1 MSWESILMKILKKTL
16 FYFFLVVLLIFA
28 GLFIWHPYLMRVLWY
43 RTPDANTYKAFPQE
57 IVHKSDSVFH
67 FFSASKMRDDL
78 DTLNVRDGNKQFGS
92 FADYFQNGKL
102 RAFIV
107 IRNDSI
113 LYQKYAA
120 GYSNSTLTSIFSGA
134 KSMVSILLGVALAN
148 GDINSLN
155 YKVTDYLPE
164 LKSNQAFDHLTIKNL
179 LDMKS
184 GLEFQDAFG
193 GVLQA
198 FFSDEAKYYY
208 TNDMKA
214 ELMKVKLVNKPGTV
228 WKYKSIDPILL
239 GWVIEKATGS
249 KVAKYFEDNIWRKI
263 GAEYN
268 ASFGLDHINGLA
280 NTASRFQVTAIDLA
294 KIGRLY
300 LNNGKYNNRQ
310 IIPAEWVKQSISI
323 GTERSASAK
332 GWQKS
337 AHHYLWWIPQAGDK
351 GDYAA
356 EGMLGQRLY
365 VDPKTKTI
373 IVQFAERGSGDYPY
387 RKISRYLA
395 GLPFRYPNGG

>member
-1 MSWESILMKILKKTL
+1 MKIFKKAL

-57 IVHKSDSVFH
+57 ILHKSDSVFR
-67 FFSASKMRDDL
+67 FFSASKMRNDL
-78 DTLNVRDGNKQFGS
+78 DTLKVRDGDKQFVS

-102 RAFIV
+102 KAFIV

-120 GYSNSTLTSIFSGA
+120 DYSDSTLTSIFSGA

-148 GDINSLN
+148 GDIKSLDD
-155 YKVTDYLPE
+155 KVTDYLPE
-164 LKSNQAFDHLTIKNL
+164 LKSNQAFDHITVKNL

-193 GVLQA
+193 GVLKA

-208 TNDMKA
+208 THDMKA
-214 ELMKVKLVNKPGTV
+214 ELMKVRLVNKPGTV

-239 GWVIEKATGS
+239 GWILEKATGKS
-249 KVAKYFEDNIWRKI
+249 VAQFFEENIWRKI
-263 GAEYN
+263 GTEYN

-300 LNNGKYNNRQ
+300 LNYGKYNNRQ
-310 IIPAEWVKQSISI
+310 IIPEGWVKQSINI
-323 GTERSASAK
+323 GAEQPTSAK

-337 AHHYLWWIPQAGDK
+337 AHHYLWWVPQTGEN

-365 VDPKTKTI
+365 IDPKTNTI
-373 IVQFAERGSGDYPY
+373 IVQFAAGGGGDYPY

-395 GLPFRYPNGG
+395 GLTFSYP

>member
-1 MSWESILMKILKKTL
+1 MKIFKKAL

-57 IVHKSDSVFH
+57 IVDKSDSVFR
-67 FFSASKMRDDL
+67 FFSASKMRNDL
-78 DTLNVRDGNKQFGS
+78 DTLKVRNGNKQFVS
-92 FADYFQNGKL
+92 FADYFQKGKL
-102 RAFIV
+102 KAFIV

-120 GYSNSTLTSIFSGA
+120 GYSDSTLTSIFSGA

-148 GDINSLN
+148 GDIKSLN
-155 YKVTDYLPE
+155 DKVTDYLPE
-164 LKSNQAFDHLTIKNL
+164 LKSNPAFDHITIKNL

-184 GLEFQDAFG
+184 GLEFQDASG
-193 GVLQA
+193 GVLKA

-208 TNDMKA
+208 THDMKA
-214 ELMKVKLVNKPGTV
+214 ELMKVRLANKPGTV

-239 GWVIEKATGS
+239 GWILERATGKS
-249 KVAKYFEDNIWRKI
+249 VAQFFEENIWRKI

-268 ASFGLDHINGLA
+268 ASFGLDYIKGLA
-280 NTASRFQVTAIDLA
+280 NTASRFQATAIDLA

-300 LNNGKYNNRQ
+300 LNDGKYNNHQ
-310 IIPAEWVKQSISI
+310 IIPEEWVKKSIDI
-323 GTERSASAK
+323 GAEQPASAK

-337 AHHYLWWIPQAGDK
+337 AHHYLWWVPQTGEN

-365 VDPKTKTI
+365 IDPKTNTI
-373 IVQFAERGSGDYPY
+373 IVQFAAGGAGDYPY

-395 GLPFRYPNGG
+395 GMPFSYP

>member
-1 MSWESILMKILKKTL
+1 MKIFKKAL

-57 IVHKSDSVFH
+57 IVHKSDSVFR
-67 FFSASKMRDDL
+67 FFSASKMRNDL
-78 DTLNVRDGNKQFGS
+78 DTLKVRDGNKQFVS
-92 FADYFQNGKL
+92 FSDYFQKGKL
-102 RAFIV
+102 KSFIV

-120 GYSNSTLTSIFSGA
+120 DYSDSTLTSIFSGA

-148 GDINSLN
+148 GDIKSLN
-155 YKVTDYLPE
+155 DKVTDYLPE
-164 LKSNQAFDHLTIKNL
+164 LKSNPAFDHITIKNL

-193 GVLQA
+193 GVLKA

-208 TNDMKA
+208 THDMKA
-214 ELMKVKLVNKPGTV
+214 ELMKVRLVNKPGTV

-239 GWVIEKATGS
+239 GWILERATGKS
-249 KVAKYFEDNIWRKI
+249 VAQFFEENIWRKI

-268 ASFGLDHINGLA
+268 ASFGLDHIKGLA

-300 LNNGKYNNRQ
+300 LNDGKYNNHQ
-310 IIPAEWVKQSISI
+310 IIPEEWVKKSIDI
-323 GTERSASAK
+323 GAEQPASAK

-337 AHHYLWWIPQAGDK
+337 AHHYLWWVPQTGEN

-365 VDPKTKTI
+365 IDPKTNTI
-373 IVQFAERGSGDYPY
+373 IVQFAAGGAGDYPY

-395 GLPFRYPNGG
+395 GMPFSYP